1 MTGALRFYSY
11 GPCST
16 CRRALKWLADQG
28 LSAEVI
34 DITVTPP
41 SEGLL
46 REALAQLGDRRR
58 LFNTSGKSY
67 REIGSER
74 IKAMVDE
81 AAIAALAADGRLIKR
96 PFLVT
101 ASGSIVT
108 GFKEPEWAQ
117 LLGR

>member
-1 MTGALRFYSY
+1 MTGALRFYGY

-16 CRRALKWLADQG
+16 CRRALKWLADHG
-28 LSAEVI
+28 LAAEVV
-34 DITVTPP
+34 DITITPP
-41 SEGLL
+41 SQELL

-67 REIGSER
+67 REIGAER
-74 IKAMVDE
+74 IKAMDDE

-101 ASGSIVT
+101 ASGSIVA

-117 LLGR
+117 CLSL